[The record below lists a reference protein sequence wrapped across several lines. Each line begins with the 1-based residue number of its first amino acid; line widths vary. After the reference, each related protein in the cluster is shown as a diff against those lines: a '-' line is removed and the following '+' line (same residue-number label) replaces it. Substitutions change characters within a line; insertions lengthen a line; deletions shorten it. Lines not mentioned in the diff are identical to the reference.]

1 MPLFESRVVAT
12 VPVACDYYRL
22 DFTWPKAA
30 ARPEPGQFITIRVAD
45 ASAPLLRR
53 PFGISGFVDA
63 DLAPARSNRAPSG
76 SEPDVAAR
84 PTDAIASMIYWR
96 RGEATRLL
104 AGYSPGDR
112 LDVMG
117 PLGVGFPLPATDA
130 VPVLVA
136 GGVGIGPILFF
147 ANALAAAGSAP
158 LLLIGARETAG
169 LPEIDVDRRVQVR
182 LATDDGSTG
191 FAGNAV
197 ALLDQTIEVTAGELV
212 VYLCGPDPMLR
223 AGHECAERHGLRA
236 WVSMEQTMGCAV
248 GACMGCAVRV
258 TGPARYAR
266 VCTEGPVFASTE
278 IVWE

>member
-1 MPLFESRVVAT
+1 MPLFESQIVAT
-12 VPVACDYYRL
+12 VPVARDYYRL
-22 DFTWPKAA
+22 DFTWPADA
-30 ARPEPGQFITIRVAD
+30 PPPEPGQFITIRVAD
-45 ASAPLLRR
+45 TSAPLLRR
-53 PFGISGFVDA
+53 PFGVSGFA
-63 DLAPARSNRAPSG
+63 EGSG
-76 SEPDVAAR
+76 GAGPHTGGPVAAPR
-84 PTDAIASMIYWR
+84 SSGPIASMIYWR

-104 AGYSPGDR
+104 AGYEPGDR

-117 PLGVGFPLPATDA
+117 PLGVGFPLPPPDA

-147 ANALAAAGSAP
+147 ANALAAAGFAP
-158 LLLIGARETAG
+158 LLLIGARETAA
-169 LPEIDVDRRVQVR
+169 LPAIDVDRRVQVR
-182 LATDDGSTG
+182 RATDDGSTG
-191 FAGNAV
+191 FAGNAIG
-197 ALLDQTIEVTAGELV
+197 LLDQTIEVTAGELV

-223 AGHECAERHGLRA
+223 AGHGCAGRHGLPA

-258 TGPARYAR
+258 NGPARYAR